1 MKKAGRVQVLLAA
14 NARFTYNLARAKLS
28 QVHMM
33 KDDFDS
39 RLNAYAE
46 LIIKVGLNVQARQRL
61 LVRGTRENP
70 ELVYAVARH
79 AYRAGADL
87 VQVLWEDDLLDLIR
101 VQEAPLA
108 ALGQYPDAVAYGF
121 NNGAARGDAFLL
133 MYSPDPALFQNEDP
147 VRVRL
152 FQDARPA
159 ALYPMLQA
167 QGRND
172 FTWLAVRVPTAAW
185 AARVFPDE
193 PPRTQQEKLWDAI
206 FAICR
211 ADLPDP
217 LGAWRA
223 HLDRLEERRAYM
235 NAKQYSALHFRS
247 PVTDLTLG
255 LPRGHVWYGGESVAR
270 SGVTFVA
277 NIPTE
282 EIFTLPHRAQVNG
295 HVTTTRPISVQGVL
309 IEQFSF
315 TFEKGRIT
323 RVEAKNNQ
331 ASLENLVATDEG
343 ACSLGEVA
351 LVSASNP
358 IGRMG
363 KLFYDGLYDENAA
376 SHIAVG
382 RAYRFTLRGG
392 ETMSAQEFA
401 VTGGNDSAIH
411 EDFMIGSGDMD
422 VDGIFEG
429 GVREPVMRQG
439 EFVFG
444 A

>member
-1 MKKAGRVQVLLAA
+1 MKADLEM
-14 NARFTYNLARAKLS
+14 Y
-28 QVHMM
+28 
-33 KDDFDS
+33 
-39 RLNAYAE
+39 LNAYAE
-46 LIIKVGLNVQARQRL
+46 LIVKVGLNVQARQRL

-70 ELVYAVARH
+70 ALVYAVARH
-79 AYRAGADL
+79 AYRAGADM
-87 VQVLWEDDLLDLIR
+87 VQLLWEDDALDLIR

-147 VRVRL
+147 ERVRL

-167 QGRND
+167 QSRND

-193 PPRTQQEKLWDAI
+193 APGAQEEKLWDAI

-211 ADLPDP
+211 ADVSDP

-223 HLDRLEERRAYM
+223 HLDLLEKRRAHM
-235 NAKQYSALHFRS
+235 NGKQYAALHFRS
-247 PVTDLTLG
+247 PVTNLTLG
-255 LPRGHVWYGGESVAR
+255 LPRGHVWFGGESVAR
-270 SGVTFVA
+270 NGVTFVP

-282 EIFTLPHRAQVNG
+282 EIFTLPHHAQANG
-295 HVTTTRPISVQGVL
+295 HVTTTRPISVRGVL

-315 TFEKGRIT
+315 VFENGRIT
-323 RVEAKNNQ
+323 RVDAKNNQ
-331 ASLENLVATDEG
+331 AALESLVDTDEG
-343 ACSLGEVA
+343 ARSLGEVA

-358 IGRMG
+358 IGRRGLM
-363 KLFYDGLYDENAA
+363 FYDGLYDENAA
-376 SHIAVG
+376 SHIAIG

-392 ETMSAQEFA
+392 EAMSAQEFT
-401 VTGGNDSAIH
+401 VMGGNESHIH

-422 VDGIFEG
+422 VDGIFEDG
-429 GVREPVMRQG
+429 AREPVMRQG
-439 EFVFG
+439 EFVF
-444 A
+444 AL